1 MGWVKGRDAG
11 SIEPRKSLGLYV
23 KCFQSTSPHTAALR
37 RDEAFSDQAE
47 KRQKRTENGGD
58 VTEKRQGRQRRQKRQ
73 RIYRERHRQER
84 ANIGRDGQKR
94 EDQRQR
100 RAKEGRED
108 TEKRH
113 KMSALDEYQ
122 CKVREG
128 TDKSEVSHRHLS
140 TVLKQT

>member
-1 MGWVKGRDAG
+1 M
-11 SIEPRKSLGLYV
+11 
-23 KCFQSTSPHTAALR
+23 
-37 RDEAFSDQAE
+37 
-47 KRQKRTENGGD
+47 
-58 VTEKRQGRQRRQKRQ
+58 
-73 RIYRERHRQER
+73 
-84 ANIGRDGQKR
+84 GRDGQRRDR
-94 EDQRQR
+94 EWVEKGREDRREREWVEKDRGQTGKSKYWQRWADQRQR